1 MKVAENNRAK
11 VLWDFMFQTDR
22 QLLASQPDTVL
33 VEGEQKTAVVIH
45 VAIQAKTKHDVG
57 EVEGTLGTGVEIKV
71 QSIPS
76 GKRRDGDWLWQI
88 LGTMLLLIRSYL
100 FT

>member
-45 VAIQAKTKHDVG
+45 VASMT
-57 EVEGTLGTGVEIKV
+57 
-71 QSIPS
+71 
-76 GKRRDGDWLWQI
+76 
-88 LGTMLLLIRSYL
+88 
-100 FT
+100 